1 MPEIRG
7 TAAPATAPPA
17 PPPGGGHD
25 RRRSILA
32 VLCACVALV
41 VAMVAA
47 INLAIPKIGDSGLH
61 PSSSELLWIVDSYVI
76 VFAGLLIPAGVFGD
90 HVGHRRALSCGLAV
104 FVLGSVVSAVSTDSA
119 LLIGGRAVTGVG
131 AALVLPAT
139 LSVIVN
145 VFPPAELP
153 QAIAS
158 WTAMTGL
165 GGVVGNLGG
174 GLVLQYL
181 PWQSLFWASAP
192 MALVLLLLVR
202 AGVPVTPVRQVRQDP
217 LGAALLIAGF
227 LSLLYAIIEGPGEGW
242 ASAPVLIGFAAAAV
256 LLTAFVRYELRR
268 EHPLLDPRLFRLPKI
283 RSGALGIGV
292 TFFGMFALF
301 FVNAQYL
308 QYVKDFS
315 PLATGLGILPLA
327 AGMLLVSRRSL
338 GLANRFGARS
348 VVAAGMGSVTVG
360 LALLSLADRQ
370 TPYPLYALYL
380 LIMAAGAG
388 LTAPPLSMGIMSSLP
403 PTRAGLG
410 SGINSSTRELG
421 SALGVAVVGTVL
433 NARFSTSLP
442 DALKGA
448 HSSAQAIR
456 GSESLGVAEHLR
468 VVDSFTHALTLGYRI
483 VAVVVLVSGL
493 LVLAWFKDATPESAS
508 RS

>member
-7 TAAPATAPPA
+7 TAAPTTAPPA
-17 PPPGGGHD
+17 PGGGHD
-25 RRRSILA
+25 RRRQILA
-32 VLCACVALV
+32 LLCACVVLV
-41 VAMVAA
+41 VGMVAA

-90 HVGHRRALSCGLAV
+90 HFGHRRALSSGLAV
-104 FVLGSVVSAVSTDSA
+104 FVLGSVVSAVSTGST
-119 LLIGGRAVTGVG
+119 LLIAGRAVMGIG

-145 VFPPAELP
+145 VFPPAERP

-174 GLVLQYL
+174 GAVLQYL

-192 MALVLLLLVR
+192 IALALLLLVR
-202 AGVPVTPVRQVRQDP
+202 AAVPITPVRQVSQDP
-217 LGAALLIAGF
+217 VGAALLIGGF

-242 ASAPVLIGFAAAAV
+242 ASAPVLVGFAAAVV
-256 LLTAFVRYELRR
+256 LLVAFVLYELKR
-268 EHPLLDPRLFRLPKI
+268 EHPLLDPRLFKLPKI

-327 AGMLLVSRRSL
+327 AGMLLVSRRSI
-338 GLANRFGARS
+338 GLAKRFGARP
-348 VVAAGMGSVTVG
+348 VVAAGIGSVTVG
-360 LALLSLADRQ
+360 LALLSLADRH

-388 LTAPPLSMGIMSSLP
+388 LTAPPLSMGIMGSLP
-403 PTRAGLG
+403 PTQAGLG

-421 SALGVAVVGTVL
+421 SALGVAIVGTVL

-442 DALKGA
+442 DALKGS

-456 GSESLGVAEHLR
+456 DSEALGVEEHLR
-468 VVDSFTHALTLGYRI
+468 VVDSFTHALTIGYRI
-483 VAVVVLVSGL
+483 VAVVVLVAGL
-493 LVLAWFKDATPESAS
+493 LVTTWFREPKSQPAS
-508 RS
+508 PS